1 MSASGRPL
9 SLFLCLISIMVV
21 LPVKASTHL
30 EELSLEELMQ
40 IRIVGAS
47 KYEQPQQEVAAAV
60 SVITRNDIRI
70 YGWRTLG
77 EALASLPGIH
87 TTYDRQYTYLGT
99 RGFGLPGDFNTRVLI
114 SINGNRINDATY
126 DQGPIGREFPL
137 DLDLI
142 ERIEFIPGPGSAIYG
157 QNAMLGVVNIV
168 TRKGSDVNGIELA
181 GSYNTLQSTFQDRVT
196 MGKTFSNGLDAL
208 VSFTGIQSK
217 GQNLFFDFGDTGV
230 SGVARGQDGEDTKQF
245 YAQLRQ
251 GPLAFDFI
259 YGNRRKDI
267 PTAAY
272 LSDPLVP
279 GQFERDLHLRTQIQY
294 NDHFLND
301 TLNVLG
307 RVFLGQFRYHS
318 PATYDG
324 EKTLATGPSD
334 WHGAEIR
341 LVSTAISNH
350 KLMLGVEYQN
360 NTRIQQTNQ
369 IFTHPEDSVNI
380 LSSVLRT
387 GVYFQDEW
395 QIADT
400 LIATAGLRYDY
411 NGWIG
416 SRLSPRGA
424 LIWQATSKTTV
435 KALYGRA
442 HRAPNSYERDLDDGI
457 SQMANPDLSSEAID
471 TVELISDYRVTESMN
486 LRASLYHWN
495 MRNLIFFGENPTP
508 NERPLFQQKDA
519 KVIANGIEFSADKTW
534 GWGGRLRTSFAFQNN
549 EFENSKLVNS
559 PQYLGKLNFTA
570 PLPFSGLR
578 LGYELQYNSKRKTPG
593 GSQLDG
599 YVLSNLNLMTDVRG
613 IKGLQASLALYNL
626 FDEHYLHPASDN
638 NWQNSII
645 QDGRSIR
652 FRLDYRF

>member
-1 MSASGRPL
+1 MA
-9 SLFLCLISIMVV
+9 I
-21 LPVKASTHL
+21 LPAQATRHL

-40 IRIVGAS
+40 IRVVGVS
-47 KYEQPQQEVAAAV
+47 KYEQSQQQVAAAV
-60 SVITRNDIRI
+60 SVITRNDIKT

-77 EALASLPGIH
+77 EALASLPGVH
-87 TTYDRQYTYLGT
+87 TTYDRQYTYFGT

-142 ERIEFIPGPGSAIYG
+142 ERIEYIPGPGSAVYG

-168 TRKGSDVNGIELA
+168 TRKGNDINGIELS
-181 GSYNTLQSTFQDRVT
+181 GSYNTLQSTLQDRVT
-196 MGKTFSNGLDAL
+196 MGKTFDNGLDAL

-217 GQNLFFDFGDTGV
+217 GQDLFFDFGDTGI
-230 SGVARGQDGEDTKQF
+230 SGTARGQDGEDVKQF
-245 YAQLRQ
+245 YAQLRR
-251 GPLAFDFI
+251 GPLSFDFI
-259 YGNRRKDI
+259 YGNRRKEV

-294 NDHFLND
+294 NDYFLNE

-318 PATYDG
+318 PATYEG
-324 EKTLATGPSD
+324 TKTLATGPSD

-341 LVSTAISNH
+341 FVSTAVAHH

-360 NTRIQQTNQ
+360 NTRIQQTTQVFAAPQDNVD
-369 IFTHPEDSVNI
+369 IESA
-380 LSSVLRT
+380 VLRT
-387 GVYFQDEW
+387 GVYLQDEW
-395 QIADT
+395 QITET
-400 LIATAGLRYDY
+400 LTATAGLRYDY

-424 LIWQATSKTTV
+424 LIWQATTKATL

-442 HRAPNSYERDLDDGI
+442 HRAPNSYERDFADGI
-457 SQMANPDLSSEAID
+457 SQIANPHLNSETID
-471 TVELISDYRVTESMN
+471 TVELIADYRITESMN
-486 LRASLYHWN
+486 LRTALYRWN
-495 MRNLIFFGENPTP
+495 MRNLIVFRDNP
-508 NERPLFQQKDA
+508 EQEKLPLFQQSDVD
-519 KVIANGIEFSADKTW
+519 VIARGVEFSADKTW
-534 GWGGRLRTSFAFQNN
+534 LWGGRLRASFALQDDKFAQ
-549 EFENSKLVNS
+549 SRLVNS
-559 PQYLGKLNFTA
+559 PQYLSKLNFTT
-570 PLPFSGLR
+570 PLPFASLR
-578 LGYELQYNSKRKTPG
+578 LGYELQYNSKRKT
-593 GSQLDG
+593 LDDTHVGG
-599 YVLSNLNLMTDVRG
+599 YVLSNLNLMTEVRA

-626 FDEHYLHPASDN
+626 FDQHYLHPASDN
-638 NWQNSII
+638 NWQNSIV
-645 QDGRSIR
+645 QDGRSVR

>member
-1 MSASGRPL
+1 MA
-9 SLFLCLISIMVV
+9 I
-21 LPVKASTHL
+21 LPAQATKHL

-40 IRIVGAS
+40 IRVVGVS
-47 KYEQPQQEVAAAV
+47 KYEQSQQQVAAAV
-60 SVITRNDIRI
+60 SVITRNDIKT

-77 EALASLPGIH
+77 EALASLPGVH
-87 TTYDRQYTYLGT
+87 TTYDRQYTYFGT

-142 ERIEFIPGPGSAIYG
+142 ERIEFIPGPGSAVYG

-168 TRKGSDVNGIELA
+168 TRKGNDVNGIELS

-196 MGKTFSNGLDAL
+196 MGKTFDNGLDAL

-217 GQNLFFDFGDTGV
+217 GQDLFFDFGDTGI
-230 SGVARGQDGEDTKQF
+230 SGTTRGQDGEDVKQF
-245 YAQLRQ
+245 YAQLRR
-251 GPLAFDFI
+251 GPLSFDFI
-259 YGNRRKDI
+259 YGNRRKEV

-294 NDHFLND
+294 NDYFLND

-318 PATYDG
+318 PATYEG
-324 EKTLATGPSD
+324 AETLATGPSD

-341 LVSTAISNH
+341 FVSTTVARH

-360 NTRIQQTNQ
+360 NTRIQQTTQVFVAPQDNVD
-369 IFTHPEDSVNI
+369 IESA
-380 LSSVLRT
+380 VLRT
-387 GVYFQDEW
+387 GVYLQDEW
-395 QIADT
+395 QITET
-400 LIATAGLRYDY
+400 LTATAGLRYDY

-424 LIWQATSKTTV
+424 LIWQATPKATL

-442 HRAPNSYERDLDDGI
+442 HRAPNSYERDFADGI
-457 SQMANPDLSSEAID
+457 SQIANPHLNSETID
-471 TVELISDYRVTESMN
+471 TVELIADYRITESMN
-486 LRASLYHWN
+486 LRTALYRWN
-495 MRNLIFFGENPTP
+495 MRNLIVFRDNPEQEKLP
-508 NERPLFQQKDA
+508 FFQQSDVD
-519 KVIANGIEFSADKTW
+519 VIARGVEFSADKTW
-534 GWGGRLRTSFAFQNN
+534 SWGGRLRASFALQDDKFAQ
-549 EFENSKLVNS
+549 SRLVNS
-559 PQYLGKLNFTA
+559 PQYLSKLNFTT
-570 PLPFSGLR
+570 PLPFAGLR
-578 LGYELQYNSKRKTPG
+578 LGYELQYNSKRKT
-593 GSQLDG
+593 LDDTHVGG
-599 YVLSNLNLMTDVRG
+599 YVLSNLNLMTDVRA

-638 NWQNSII
+638 NWQNSIV
-645 QDGRSIR
+645 QDGRSVR

>member
-1 MSASGRPL
+1 MA
-9 SLFLCLISIMVV
+9 I
-21 LPVKASTHL
+21 LPAQATKHL

-40 IRIVGAS
+40 IRVVGVS
-47 KYEQPQQEVAAAV
+47 KYEQSQQQVAAAV
-60 SVITRNDIRI
+60 SVITRNDIKT

-77 EALASLPGIH
+77 EALASLPGVH
-87 TTYDRQYTYLGT
+87 TTYDRQYTYFGT

-142 ERIEFIPGPGSAIYG
+142 ERIEFIPGPGSAVYG

-168 TRKGSDVNGIELA
+168 TRKGNDVNGIELS

-196 MGKTFSNGLDAL
+196 MGKTFDNGLDAL

-217 GQNLFFDFGDTGV
+217 GQDLFFDFGDTGI
-230 SGVARGQDGEDTKQF
+230 SGTARGQDGEDVKQF
-245 YAQLRQ
+245 YAQLRR
-251 GPLAFDFI
+251 GPLSFDFI
-259 YGNRRKDI
+259 YGNRRKEV

-294 NDHFLND
+294 NDYFLND

-318 PATYDG
+318 PATYEG
-324 EKTLATGPSD
+324 AKTLATGPSD

-341 LVSTAISNH
+341 FVSTAVARH

-360 NTRIQQTNQ
+360 NTRIQQTTQVFVAPQDNVD
-369 IFTHPEDSVNI
+369 IESA
-380 LSSVLRT
+380 VLRT
-387 GVYFQDEW
+387 GVYLQDEW
-395 QIADT
+395 QITET
-400 LIATAGLRYDY
+400 LAATAGLRYDY

-424 LIWQATSKTTV
+424 LIWQATPKATL

-442 HRAPNSYERDLDDGI
+442 HRAPNSYERDFADGI
-457 SQMANPDLSSEAID
+457 SQIANPHLNSETID
-471 TVELISDYRVTESMN
+471 TVELIADYRITESMN
-486 LRASLYHWN
+486 LRTALYRWN
-495 MRNLIFFGENPTP
+495 MRNLIVFRDNPEQEKLP
-508 NERPLFQQKDA
+508 FFQQSDID
-519 KVIANGIEFSADKTW
+519 VIARGVEFSADKTW
-534 GWGGRLRTSFAFQNN
+534 SWSGRLRASFALQDDKFAQ
-549 EFENSKLVNS
+549 SRLVNS
-559 PQYLGKLNFTA
+559 PQYISKLNFTT
-570 PLPFSGLR
+570 PLPFAGFR
-578 LGYELQYNSKRKTPG
+578 LGYELQYNSKRKT
-593 GSQLDG
+593 LDDTHVGG
-599 YVLSNLNLMTDVRG
+599 YVLSNLNLITDVRA

-626 FDEHYLHPASDN
+626 FDEHYLH
-638 NWQNSII
+638 
-645 QDGRSIR
+645 
-652 FRLDYRF
+652 

>member
-1 MSASGRPL
+1 MA
-9 SLFLCLISIMVV
+9 I
-21 LPVKASTHL
+21 LPAQATRHL

-40 IRIVGAS
+40 IRVVGVS
-47 KYEQPQQEVAAAV
+47 KYEQSQQQVAAAV
-60 SVITRNDIRI
+60 SVITRNDIKT

-77 EALASLPGIH
+77 EALASLPGVH
-87 TTYDRQYTYLGT
+87 TTYDRQYTYFGT

-142 ERIEFIPGPGSAIYG
+142 ERIEFIPGPGSAVYG

-168 TRKGSDVNGIELA
+168 TRKGNDVNGIELS

-196 MGKTFSNGLDAL
+196 MGKTFDNGLDAL

-217 GQNLFFDFGDTGV
+217 GQDLFFDFGDTEI
-230 SGVARGQDGEDTKQF
+230 SGTARGQDGEDVKQF
-245 YAQLRQ
+245 YAQLRR
-251 GPLAFDFI
+251 GPLSFDFI
-259 YGNRRKDI
+259 YGNRRKEV

-294 NDHFLND
+294 NDYFLND

-318 PATYDG
+318 PATYEG
-324 EKTLATGPSD
+324 AKTLATGPSD

-341 LVSTAISNH
+341 FVSTAVARH

-360 NTRIQQTNQ
+360 NTRIQQTTQVFVAPQDNVD
-369 IFTHPEDSVNI
+369 IESA
-380 LSSVLRT
+380 VLRT
-387 GVYFQDEW
+387 GVYLQDEW
-395 QIADT
+395 QITET
-400 LIATAGLRYDY
+400 LAATAGLRYDY

-424 LIWQATSKTTV
+424 LIWQATPKATL

-442 HRAPNSYERDLDDGI
+442 HRAPNSYERDFADGI
-457 SQMANPDLSSEAID
+457 SQIANPHLNSETID
-471 TVELISDYRVTESMN
+471 TVELIADYRITESMN
-486 LRASLYHWN
+486 LRTALYRWN
-495 MRNLIFFGENPTP
+495 MRNLIVFRDNPEQEKLP
-508 NERPLFQQKDA
+508 FFQQSDVD
-519 KVIANGIEFSADKTW
+519 VIARGVEFSADKTW
-534 GWGGRLRTSFAFQNN
+534 SWGGRLRASFALQDD
-549 EFENSKLVNS
+549 EFAQSRLVNS
-559 PQYLGKLNFTA
+559 PQYLSKLNFTT
-570 PLPFSGLR
+570 PLPFAGLR
-578 LGYELQYNSKRKTPG
+578 LGYELQYNSKRKT
-593 GSQLDG
+593 LDDTHVGG
-599 YVLSNLNLMTDVRG
+599 YVLSNLNLMTDVRA

-638 NWQNSII
+638 NWQNSIV
-645 QDGRSIR
+645 QDGRSVR

>member
-1 MSASGRPL
+1 MA
-9 SLFLCLISIMVV
+9 I
-21 LPVKASTHL
+21 LPAQATKHL

-40 IRIVGAS
+40 IRVVGVS
-47 KYEQPQQEVAAAV
+47 KYEQSQQQVAAAV
-60 SVITRNDIRI
+60 SVITRNDIKT

-77 EALASLPGIH
+77 EALASLPGVH
-87 TTYDRQYTYLGT
+87 TTYDRQYTYFGT

-142 ERIEFIPGPGSAIYG
+142 ERIEFIPGPGSAVYG

-168 TRKGSDVNGIELA
+168 TRKGNDVNGIELS

-196 MGKTFSNGLDAL
+196 MGKTFDNGLDAL

-217 GQNLFFDFGDTGV
+217 GQDLFFDFGDTEI
-230 SGVARGQDGEDTKQF
+230 SGTARGQDGEDVKQF
-245 YAQLRQ
+245 YAQLRR
-251 GPLAFDFI
+251 GPLSFDFI
-259 YGNRRKDI
+259 YGNRRKEV

-294 NDHFLND
+294 NDYFLND

-318 PATYDG
+318 PATYEG
-324 EKTLATGPSD
+324 AKTLATGPSD

-341 LVSTAISNH
+341 FVSTAVARH

-360 NTRIQQTNQ
+360 NTRIQQTTQVFVAPQDNVD
-369 IFTHPEDSVNI
+369 IESA
-380 LSSVLRT
+380 VLRT
-387 GVYFQDEW
+387 GVYLQDEW
-395 QIADT
+395 QITET
-400 LIATAGLRYDY
+400 LAATAGLRYDY

-424 LIWQATSKTTV
+424 LIWQATPKATL

-442 HRAPNSYERDLDDGI
+442 HRAPNSYERDFADGI
-457 SQMANPDLSSEAID
+457 SQIANPHLNSETID
-471 TVELISDYRVTESMN
+471 TVELIADYRITESMN
-486 LRASLYHWN
+486 LRTALYRWN
-495 MRNLIFFGENPTP
+495 MRNLIVFRDNPEQEKLP
-508 NERPLFQQKDA
+508 FFQQSDID
-519 KVIANGIEFSADKTW
+519 VIARGVEFSADKTW
-534 GWGGRLRTSFAFQNN
+534 SWGGRLRASFALQDDKFAQ
-549 EFENSKLVNS
+549 SRLVNS
-559 PQYLGKLNFTA
+559 PQYISKLNFTT
-570 PLPFSGLR
+570 PLPFAGLR
-578 LGYELQYNSKRKTPG
+578 LGYELQYNSKRKT
-593 GSQLDG
+593 LDDTHVGG
-599 YVLSNLNLMTDVRG
+599 YVLSNLNLMTDVRA

-638 NWQNSII
+638 NWQNSIV
-645 QDGRSIR
+645 QDGRSVR

>member
-1 MSASGRPL
+1 MA
-9 SLFLCLISIMVV
+9 I
-21 LPVKASTHL
+21 LPAQATKHL

-40 IRIVGAS
+40 IRVVGVS
-47 KYEQPQQEVAAAV
+47 KYEQSQQQVAAAV
-60 SVITRNDIRI
+60 SVITRNDIKT

-77 EALASLPGIH
+77 EALASLPGVH
-87 TTYDRQYTYLGT
+87 TTYDRQYTYFGT

-142 ERIEFIPGPGSAIYG
+142 ERIEFIPGPGSAVYG

-168 TRKGSDVNGIELA
+168 TRKGNDVNGIELS

-196 MGKTFSNGLDAL
+196 MGKTFDNGLDAL

-217 GQNLFFDFGDTGV
+217 GQDLFFDFGNTGI
-230 SGVARGQDGEDTKQF
+230 SGTARGQDGEDVKQF
-245 YAQLRQ
+245 YAQLRR
-251 GPLAFDFI
+251 GPLSFDFI
-259 YGNRRKDI
+259 YGNRRKEV

-294 NDHFLND
+294 NDYFLND

-318 PATYDG
+318 PATYEG
-324 EKTLATGPSD
+324 AKTLATGPSD

-341 LVSTAISNH
+341 FVSTAVARH

-360 NTRIQQTNQ
+360 NTRIQQTTQVFVAPQDNVD
-369 IFTHPEDSVNI
+369 IESA
-380 LSSVLRT
+380 VLRT
-387 GVYFQDEW
+387 GVYLQDEW
-395 QIADT
+395 QITET
-400 LIATAGLRYDY
+400 LAATAGLRYDY

-424 LIWQATSKTTV
+424 LIWQATPKATL

-442 HRAPNSYERDLDDGI
+442 HRAPNSYERDFADGI
-457 SQMANPDLSSEAID
+457 SQIANPHLNSETID
-471 TVELISDYRVTESMN
+471 TVELIADYRITESMN
-486 LRASLYHWN
+486 LRTALYRWN
-495 MRNLIFFGENPTP
+495 MRNLIVFRDNPEQEKLP
-508 NERPLFQQKDA
+508 FFQQSDID
-519 KVIANGIEFSADKTW
+519 VIARGVEFSADKTW
-534 GWGGRLRTSFAFQNN
+534 SWGGRLRASFALQDDKFAQ
-549 EFENSKLVNS
+549 SRLVNS
-559 PQYLGKLNFTA
+559 PQYISKLNFTT
-570 PLPFSGLR
+570 PLPFAGLR
-578 LGYELQYNSKRKTPG
+578 LGYELQYNSKRKT
-593 GSQLDG
+593 LDDTHVGG
-599 YVLSNLNLMTDVRG
+599 YVLSNLNLMTDVRA

-638 NWQNSII
+638 NWQNSIV
-645 QDGRSIR
+645 QDGRSVR

>member
-1 MSASGRPL
+1 MA
-9 SLFLCLISIMVV
+9 I
-21 LPVKASTHL
+21 LPAQATKHL

-40 IRIVGAS
+40 IRVVGVS
-47 KYEQPQQEVAAAV
+47 KYEQSQQQVAAAV
-60 SVITRNDIRI
+60 SVITRNDIKT

-77 EALASLPGIH
+77 EALTSLPGVH
-87 TTYDRQYTYLGT
+87 TTYDRQYTYFGT

-142 ERIEFIPGPGSAIYG
+142 ERIEFIPGPGSAVYG

-168 TRKGSDVNGIELA
+168 TRKGNDVNGIELS

-196 MGKTFSNGLDAL
+196 MGKTFDNGLDAL

-217 GQNLFFDFGDTGV
+217 GQDLFFDFGNTGI
-230 SGVARGQDGEDTKQF
+230 SGTARGQDGEDVKQF
-245 YAQLRQ
+245 YAQLRR
-251 GPLAFDFI
+251 GPLSFDFI
-259 YGNRRKDI
+259 YGNRRKEV

-294 NDHFLND
+294 NDYFLND

-318 PATYDG
+318 PATYEG
-324 EKTLATGPSD
+324 AKTLATGPSD

-341 LVSTAISNH
+341 FVSTAVARH

-360 NTRIQQTNQ
+360 NTRIQQTTQVFVAPQDNVD
-369 IFTHPEDSVNI
+369 IESA
-380 LSSVLRT
+380 VLRT
-387 GVYFQDEW
+387 GVYLQDEW
-395 QIADT
+395 QITET
-400 LIATAGLRYDY
+400 LAATAGLRYDY

-424 LIWQATSKTTV
+424 LIWQATPKATL

-442 HRAPNSYERDLDDGI
+442 HRAPNSYERDFADGI
-457 SQMANPDLSSEAID
+457 SQIANPHLNSETID
-471 TVELISDYRVTESMN
+471 TVELIADYRITESMN
-486 LRASLYHWN
+486 LRTALYRWN
-495 MRNLIFFGENPTP
+495 MRNLIVFRDNPEQEKLP
-508 NERPLFQQKDA
+508 FFQQSDVD
-519 KVIANGIEFSADKTW
+519 VIARGVEFSADKTW
-534 GWGGRLRTSFAFQNN
+534 SWGGRLRASFALQDDKFAQ
-549 EFENSKLVNS
+549 SRLVNS
-559 PQYLGKLNFTA
+559 PQYLSKLNFTT
-570 PLPFSGLR
+570 PLPFAGLR
-578 LGYELQYNSKRKTPG
+578 LGYELQYNSKRKT
-593 GSQLDG
+593 LDDTHVGG
-599 YVLSNLNLMTDVRG
+599 YVLSNLNLMTDVRA

-638 NWQNSII
+638 NWQNSIV
-645 QDGRSIR
+645 QDGRSVR